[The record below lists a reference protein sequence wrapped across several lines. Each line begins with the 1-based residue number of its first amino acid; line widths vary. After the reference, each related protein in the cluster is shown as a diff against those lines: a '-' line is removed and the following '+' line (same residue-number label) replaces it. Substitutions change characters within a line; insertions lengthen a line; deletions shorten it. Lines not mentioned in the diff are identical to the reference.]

1 MLRLALVCDFLE
13 ERWPSM
19 DLVGDML
26 FDQFSTRLMDQVNV
40 DRIRPAL
47 RARLSTLPGMR
58 SSKFAWNADRLLNRM
73 ADYPRLLGRRL
84 SNYDLY
90 HIVDHSYAQ
99 LVHEVPPERT
109 IVSCHDLDTFRCL
122 TQPEIEPRS
131 KWFRAIARRVL
142 DGFQRAAHVICDS
155 EAVRNSAL
163 KSGLLNGDR
172 VTVIHNGIHPSCSSG
187 PDTIADA
194 AANRLLGVPPEAL
207 LLLNV
212 GSTIPRKRIDL
223 LLKIFAAVREQVP
236 AARLVRV
243 GGPFTKAQLRLASQL
258 RIADDILELPF
269 LSREV
274 LAAVYRRST
283 LLLQTSEAEGFGLP
297 LVEAM
302 ACGCQVVASDIPVLR
317 EIGGDAATFC
327 PVGEVV
333 QWAETVARLLH
344 EKSVGA
350 DAWSLRN
357 LASGRNARRFSWEQ
371 TANQTLDLYKRIS
384 SH

>member
-26 FDQFSTRLMDQVNV
+26 FDQFSRRLKDQVNV
-40 DRIRPAL
+40 DQIRPAL
-47 RARLSTLPGMR
+47 RTRLSILPGMSR
-58 SSKFAWNADRLLNRM
+58 SQFAWNADRLLNRM
-73 ADYPRLLGRRL
+73 TDYPRLLRRGS

-109 IVSCHDLDTFRCL
+109 VVTCHDLDAFRCL
-122 TQPEIEPRS
+122 TQPEIEPRP
-131 KWFRAIARRVL
+131 KWFCSMARRIL
-142 DGFQRAAHVICDS
+142 DGLRRAAHVICDS
-155 EAVRNSAL
+155 ESVKNSAL
-163 KSGLLNGDR
+163 SAGLLNGDR
-172 VTVIHNGIHPSCSSG
+172 VTVIHNGIHPSCSNS
-187 PDTIADA
+187 PDAAADA
-194 AANRLLGVPPEAL
+194 AADRLLGASPEVP

-223 LLKIFAAVREQVP
+223 LLRIFAAIREQVP
-236 AARLVRV
+236 TAKLVRI
-243 GGPFTKAQLRLASQL
+243 GGPLTKAQHCLASRL
-258 RIADDILELPF
+258 GIAGGVLELPF

-302 ACGCQVVASDIPVLR
+302 ACGCHVVASDIPVLR
-317 EIGGDAATFC
+317 EIGADAATFC
-327 PVGEVV
+327 PVGEIL
-333 QWAETVARLLH
+333 QWAETVVRLLH
-344 EKSVGA
+344 ERSVNA
-350 DAWSLRN
+350 DPWSLRT
-357 LASGRNARRFSWEQ
+357 LASVKNAQRFNWEQ
-371 TANQTLDLYKRIS
+371 TANQTLDVYRRVS